1 MHPKKKRGDFMK
13 RIKRFFCWFYVVAFG
28 ICSAFSQAAVVHDP
42 INNIPLVSNWLTA
55 IDTLYSNYDMVMNTI
70 TQIENQYKAI
80 NQAIENAKGID
91 WENIRFDGD
100 FDIRDDIKDANRR
113 VNRLLS
119 QANAIKDTLNTSI
132 ISAGG
137 VSYSLADICG
147 HGDDG
152 KDFASC
158 VTDVYGYMKD
168 NMQQAAA
175 SAVGNLSEEQ
185 EKAIWQ
191 KYGISPRNYY
201 LVAQASKQVRDKA
214 LTCLAATTD
223 EARAMVREEKITRLN
238 TVVQAAMEAKTSDGT
253 IPEGALQEA
262 TLLASQMMVDQC
274 ISLQEAVEN
283 AAAQIAQKILAEEQK
298 KEVEASEK
306 LAEEKSAEI
315 LDNSVP
321 GNFAAGRTKARK

>member
-1 MHPKKKRGDFMK
+1 MKKLKLFLLSV
-13 RIKRFFCWFYVVAFG
+13 ILLNFG
-28 ICSAFSQAAVVHDP
+28 FSPLYAQKIVNDP
-42 INNIPLVSNWLTA
+42 INNIPIVSNWLTA

-100 FDIRDDIKDANRR
+100 FDIRNDIKNANKR
-113 VNRLLS
+113 VNQLLS

-132 ISAGG
+132 ISVGG
-137 VSYSLADICG
+137 QSYSLADICG

-168 NMQQAAA
+168 NMMQAAA
-175 SAVGNLSEEQ
+175 SAVGNLSESQ

-201 LVAQASKQVRDKA
+201 LVAQASKQVREKA
-214 LTCLAATTD
+214 LTCIAATTE
-223 EARAMVREEKITRLN
+223 EARALVREEKIAKLD
-238 TVVQAAMEAKTSDGT
+238 TVVKAAMEAKTSDGT

-262 TLLASQMMVDQC
+262 SMLASKLMVDEC
-274 ISLQEAVEN
+274 MSLREAVEN
-283 AAAQIAQKILAEEQK
+283 AAAATAQKILAEEQQ

-315 LDNSVP
+315 LNNNVP
-321 GNFAAGRTKARK
+321 GNFAAGRAKVRK

>member
-1 MHPKKKRGDFMK
+1 MKKIRKLIVM
-13 RIKRFFCWFYVVAFG
+13 G
-28 ICSAFSQAAVVHDP
+28 IFLYGSFSLSALSGIVHDP
-42 INNIPLVSNWLTA
+42 INNIPIVSNWLTA

-100 FDIRDDIKDANRR
+100 FDIRDDIRDANRR

-132 ISAGG
+132 ISVGG
-137 VSYSLADICG
+137 QSYSLADICG

-152 KDFASC
+152 KNFASC
-158 VTDVYGYMKD
+158 VTDVYGYMKG

-175 SAVGNLSEEQ
+175 SAVGNLTEEQ

-201 LVAQASKQVRDKA
+201 LVAQASKLVREKA
-214 LTCLAATTD
+214 SSCIAATTD
-223 EARAMVREEKITRLN
+223 EARAMVRDEKITRLN
-238 TVVQAAMEAKTSDGT
+238 TVVEAAMKAKTSDGT

-283 AAAQIAQKILAEEQK
+283 AAAAIAQKILAEEKQ

-306 LAEEKSAEI
+306 LAEEKSSEI
-315 LDNSVP
+315 FNNNVP
-321 GNFAAGRTKARK
+321 AGFAAGRTKARK

>member
-1 MHPKKKRGDFMK
+1 MKKLKLFLLSV
-13 RIKRFFCWFYVVAFG
+13 ILLNFG
-28 ICSAFSQAAVVHDP
+28 FSPLYAQAIVNDP
-42 INNIPLVSNWLTA
+42 INNIPIVSNWLTA

-100 FDIRDDIKDANRR
+100 FDIRNDIKNANKR
-113 VNRLLS
+113 VNSLLS

-132 ISAGG
+132 ISVGG
-137 VSYSLADICG
+137 QSYSLADICG

-168 NMQQAAA
+168 NMMQAAA
-175 SAVGNLSEEQ
+175 SAVGKLSEAQ

-201 LVAQASKQVRDKA
+201 LVAQASKQVREKA
-214 LTCLAATTD
+214 LTCIAATTE
-223 EARAMVREEKITRLN
+223 EARALVREEKIAKLD
-238 TVVQAAMEAKTSDGT
+238 TVVKAAMEAKTSDGT

-262 TLLASQMMVDQC
+262 SMLASKLMVDEC
-274 ISLQEAVEN
+274 MSLREAVEN
-283 AAAQIAQKILAEEQK
+283 AAAATAQKILAEEQQ

-315 LDNSVP
+315 LNNNVP
-321 GNFAAGRTKARK
+321 GNFAAGRAKVRK

>member
-1 MHPKKKRGDFMK
+1 MKKLKLFLLSV
-13 RIKRFFCWFYVVAFG
+13 ILLNFG
-28 ICSAFSQAAVVHDP
+28 FSPLYAQAIVNDP
-42 INNIPLVSNWLTA
+42 INNIPIVSNWLTA

-100 FDIRDDIKDANRR
+100 FDIRDDIRDANKR

-168 NMQQAAA
+168 NMMQAAA

-185 EKAIWQ
+185 EKAIWK
-191 KYGISPRNYY
+191 KYGISPKNYY
-201 LVAQASKQVRDKA
+201 LVAQASKLVREKA
-214 LTCLAATTD
+214 STCIAATTD
-223 EARAMVREEKITRLN
+223 EARALVRDEKITQLN
-238 TVVQAAMEAKTSDGT
+238 KVVQAAMEAKTADGT

-262 TLLASQMMVDQC
+262 SMLASKMMVDEC
-274 ISLQEAVEN
+274 ISLREAVEN
-283 AAAQIAQKILAEEQK
+283 AAAATAQKILAEEQQ

-315 LDNSVP
+315 LNNNVP
-321 GNFAAGRTKARK
+321 GNFAAGRAKVKK

>member
-1 MHPKKKRGDFMK
+1 MKKSKLFL
-13 RIKRFFCWFYVVAFG
+13 ISVILLNFG
-28 ICSAFSQAAVVHDP
+28 FSPLYAQAIVNDP
-42 INNIPLVSNWLTA
+42 INNIPIVSNWLTA

-100 FDIRDDIKDANRR
+100 FDIRDDIRDANKR

-132 ISAGG
+132 ISVGG
-137 VSYSLADICG
+137 QSYSLADICG
-147 HGDDG
+147 HGEDG

-158 VTDVYGYMKD
+158 VTDVYGYLKS
-168 NMQQAAA
+168 NMMQAAA
-175 SAVGNLSEEQ
+175 SAVGNLSEAQ

-201 LVAQASKQVRDKA
+201 LVAQTSKQVREKA
-214 LTCLAATTD
+214 LTCIAATTE
-223 EARAMVREEKITRLN
+223 EARAMVRDEKITRLN
-238 TVVQAAMEAKTSDGT
+238 TVVQAAMQAKTSDGT

-283 AAAQIAQKILAEEQK
+283 AAAATAQKILADEHQ

-306 LAEEKSAEI
+306 LAEEQSVEI
-315 LDNSVP
+315 LNNNVP
-321 GNFAAGRTKARK
+321 GNFAAGRAKIRK

>member
-1 MHPKKKRGDFMK
+1 MKK
-13 RIKRFFCWFYVVAFG
+13 IKLVLISVISLNFG
-28 ICSAFSQAAVVHDP
+28 FSPLYAQAIVNDP
-42 INNIPLVSNWLTA
+42 INNVPIVSNWLTA
-55 IDTLYSNYDMVMNTI
+55 VDTLYSNYDMVMNTI

-100 FDIRDDIKDANRR
+100 FDIRNDIKNANKR
-113 VNRLLS
+113 VNSLLS

-132 ISAGG
+132 ISVGG
-137 VSYSLADICG
+137 QSYSLADICG

-168 NMQQAAA
+168 NMMQAAA
-175 SAVGNLSEEQ
+175 SAVGNLSEAQ

-201 LVAQASKQVRDKA
+201 LVAQASKQVREKA
-214 LTCLAATTD
+214 LTCIAATTE
-223 EARAMVREEKITRLN
+223 EARALVREEKIAKLN
-238 TVVQAAMEAKTSDGT
+238 TVVKAAMEAKTSDGT

-262 TLLASQMMVDQC
+262 SMLASKLMVDEC
-274 ISLQEAVEN
+274 MSLREAVEN
-283 AAAQIAQKILAEEQK
+283 AAAASAQKILAEEQQ

-306 LAEEKSAEI
+306 LAEEISAEI
-315 LDNSVP
+315 LNNNVP
-321 GNFAAGRTKARK
+321 GNFAAGRTKVIK

>member
-1 MHPKKKRGDFMK
+1 MKKFKLVL
-13 RIKRFFCWFYVVAFG
+13 ISVISLNFG
-28 ICSAFSQAAVVHDP
+28 FSPLYAQEIVNDP
-42 INNIPLVSNWLTA
+42 INNVPIVSNWLTA
-55 IDTLYSNYDMVMNTI
+55 VDTLYSNYDMVMNTI

-91 WENIRFDGD
+91 WENIRFNGD
-100 FDIRDDIKDANRR
+100 FDIRNDIQNANKR
-113 VNRLLS
+113 VNALLS

-132 ISAGG
+132 ISVGG
-137 VSYSLADICG
+137 QSYSLADICG

-168 NMQQAAA
+168 NMMQAAA
-175 SAVGNLSEEQ
+175 SAVGNLSEAQ

-201 LVAQASKQVRDKA
+201 LVAQASKQVREKA
-214 LTCLAATTD
+214 LTCIAATTE
-223 EARAMVREEKITRLN
+223 EARALVREEKIAKLN
-238 TVVQAAMEAKTSDGT
+238 TVVKAAMEAKTSDGT

-262 TLLASQMMVDQC
+262 SMLASKLMVDEC
-274 ISLQEAVEN
+274 MSLREAVEN
-283 AAAQIAQKILAEEQK
+283 AAAASAQKILAEEQQ

-306 LAEEKSAEI
+306 LAEEISAEI
-315 LDNSVP
+315 LNNIVP
-321 GNFAAGRTKARK
+321 GNFAAGRTKVIK

>member
-13 RIKRFFCWFYVVAFG
+13 RIKRFFCLFYVATFG
-28 ICSAFSQAAVVHDP
+28 ICSAFSQAVVHDP

>member
-1 MHPKKKRGDFMK
+1 MK
-13 RIKRFFCWFYVVAFG
+13 RLKKLFVVLG
-28 ICSAFSQAAVVHDP
+28 ISLYGSFSLSAQMVVNDP
-42 INNIPLVSNWLTA
+42 INNIPIVSNWLTA

-100 FDIRDDIKDANRR
+100 FDIRDDIRDANKR

-158 VTDVYGYMKD
+158 VTDVYGYMKG
-168 NMQQAAA
+168 NMMQAAA

-185 EKAIWQ
+185 EKAIWK

-201 LVAQASKQVRDKA
+201 LVAQASKLVREKA
-214 LTCLAATTD
+214 STCIAATTD
-223 EARAMVREEKITRLN
+223 EARALVREEKITKLN
-238 TVVQAAMEAKTSDGT
+238 TVVQAAMEAKTADGT

-262 TLLASQMMVDQC
+262 SMLASQMMVDEC
-274 ISLQEAVEN
+274 ISLREAVEN
-283 AAAQIAQKILAEEQK
+283 AAAATAQKILAEEQQ
-298 KEVEASEK
+298 KEAEASER
-306 LAEEKSAEI
+306 LAEEKSSEI
-315 LDNSVP
+315 LNNNVP
-321 GNFAAGRTKARK
+321 AGFAAGRTKVKN

>member
-1 MHPKKKRGDFMK
+1 MKKFKLVL
-13 RIKRFFCWFYVVAFG
+13 ISVISLNFG
-28 ICSAFSQAAVVHDP
+28 FNPLYAQAIVNDP
-42 INNIPLVSNWLTA
+42 INNVPIVSNWLTA
-55 IDTLYSNYDMVMNTI
+55 VDTLYSNYDMVMNTI

-91 WENIRFDGD
+91 WENIRFNGD
-100 FDIRDDIKDANRR
+100 FDIRNDIQNANKR
-113 VNRLLS
+113 VNSLLS

-132 ISAGG
+132 ISVGG
-137 VSYSLADICG
+137 QSYSLADICG

-168 NMQQAAA
+168 NMMQAAA
-175 SAVGNLSEEQ
+175 SAVGNLSEAQ

-201 LVAQASKQVRDKA
+201 LVAQASKQVREKA
-214 LTCLAATTD
+214 LTCIAATTE
-223 EARAMVREEKITRLN
+223 EARALVREEKIAKLN
-238 TVVQAAMEAKTSDGT
+238 TVVKAAMEAKTSDGT

-262 TLLASQMMVDQC
+262 SMLASKLMVDEC
-274 ISLQEAVEN
+274 MSLREAVEN
-283 AAAQIAQKILAEEQK
+283 AAAASAQKILAEEQQ

-306 LAEEKSAEI
+306 LAEEISAEI
-315 LDNSVP
+315 LNNNVP
-321 GNFAAGRTKARK
+321 GNFAAGRTKVIK

>member
-1 MHPKKKRGDFMK
+1 MKKLKVLF
-13 RIKRFFCWFYVVAFG
+13 VVFG
-28 ICSAFSQAAVVHDP
+28 VCLYDSFSLFAQSVVHDP

-100 FDIRDDIKDANRR
+100 FDIRDDIRDANKR
-113 VNRLLS
+113 VNKLLS

-158 VTDVYGYMKD
+158 VTDVYGYMKG
-168 NMQQAAA
+168 NMMQAAA

-185 EKAIWQ
+185 EKAIWK
-191 KYGISPRNYY
+191 KYGISPKNYY
-201 LVAQASKQVRDKA
+201 LVAQASKLVREKA
-214 LTCLAATTD
+214 STCIAATTN
-223 EARAMVREEKITRLN
+223 EARALVRDEKITKLN
-238 TVVQAAMEAKTSDGT
+238 TVVEAAMEAKTSDGT

-262 TLLASQMMVDQC
+262 SMLASQMMVDEC
-274 ISLQEAVEN
+274 MSLREAVEN
-283 AAAQIAQKILAEEQK
+283 AAAATAQKILADEQQ
-298 KEVEASEK
+298 KEAEASEK
-306 LAEEKSAEI
+306 LAEEKSSEI
-315 LDNSVP
+315 LNNNIP
-321 GNFAAGRTKARK
+321 GNFAAGRIKKIN

>member
-1 MHPKKKRGDFMK
+1 MKKLKLYLLSV
-13 RIKRFFCWFYVVAFG
+13 ILLNFG
-28 ICSAFSQAAVVHDP
+28 FSPLYAQAIVNDP
-42 INNIPLVSNWLTA
+42 INNIPIVSNWLTA

-100 FDIRDDIKDANRR
+100 FDIRNDIKNANKR
-113 VNRLLS
+113 VNSLLS

-132 ISAGG
+132 ISVGG
-137 VSYSLADICG
+137 QSYSLADICG

-168 NMQQAAA
+168 NMMQAAA
-175 SAVGNLSEEQ
+175 SAVGNLSEAQ

-201 LVAQASKQVRDKA
+201 LVAQASKQVREKA
-214 LTCLAATTD
+214 LTCIAATTE
-223 EARAMVREEKITRLN
+223 EARALVREEKIAKLD
-238 TVVQAAMEAKTSDGT
+238 TVVNAAMEAKTSDGT

-262 TLLASQMMVDQC
+262 SMLASKLMVDEC
-274 ISLQEAVEN
+274 MSLREAVEN
-283 AAAQIAQKILAEEQK
+283 AAAATAQKILAEEQQ

-315 LDNSVP
+315 LNNNVP
-321 GNFAAGRTKARK
+321 GNFAAGRTKVRK

>member
-1 MHPKKKRGDFMK
+1 MKK
-13 RIKRFFCWFYVVAFG
+13 IKKLFCLMGISLLGTASFFAQVPQIVNDPVNG
-28 ICSAFSQAAVVHDP
+28 IP
-42 INNIPLVSNWLTA
+42 ILSNWLTA

-100 FDIRDDIKDANRR
+100 FDIRDDIRDANKR

-119 QANAIKDTLNTSI
+119 QANAIKDTLSTSI

-137 VSYSLADICG
+137 ISYSLADICG

-158 VTDVYGYMKD
+158 VTDVYGYMKG
-168 NMQQAAA
+168 NMLQAAA
-175 SAVGNLSEEQ
+175 SAVGRLTEEQ

-201 LVAQASKQVRDKA
+201 LVAQASKLVREKA
-214 LTCLAATTD
+214 STCIAATTD
-223 EARAMVREEKITRLN
+223 EAREFIRNEKLAAMNVIVK
-238 TVVQAAMEAKTSDGT
+238 AAMEAKTSDGT

-262 TLLASQMMVDQC
+262 SLLATQKMYDEC
-274 ISLQEAVEN
+274 ISLREAVEN
-283 AAAQIAQKILAEEQK
+283 AAAATAQKILAEEQQ
-298 KEVEASEK
+298 KEAEASEK
-306 LAEEKSAEI
+306 LAEEKSSEI
-315 LDNSVP
+315 LNNNVP
-321 GNFAAGRTKARK
+321 AGFAAGRTKVKN

>member
-1 MHPKKKRGDFMK
+1 MKKLKLFLLSV
-13 RIKRFFCWFYVVAFG
+13 ILLNFG
-28 ICSAFSQAAVVHDP
+28 FSPLYAQTIVNDP
-42 INNIPLVSNWLTA
+42 INNIPIVSNWLTA

-100 FDIRDDIKDANRR
+100 FDIRNDIKNANRR
-113 VNRLLS
+113 VNKLLS
-119 QANAIKDTLNTSI
+119 QANAIKDTLNTTI
-132 ISAGG
+132 ISVGG
-137 VSYSLADICG
+137 QSYSLADICG

-158 VTDVYGYMKD
+158 VTNVYGYMKG
-168 NMQQAAA
+168 NMMQAAA
-175 SAVGNLSEEQ
+175 SAVGNLSEAQ

-201 LVAQASKQVRDKA
+201 LVAQASKQVREKA
-214 LTCLAATTD
+214 LTCIAATTE
-223 EARAMVREEKITRLN
+223 EARALVREEKIAKLD
-238 TVVQAAMEAKTSDGT
+238 TVVKAAMEAKTSDGT

-262 TLLASQMMVDQC
+262 SMLASKLMVDEC
-274 ISLQEAVEN
+274 MSLREAVEN
-283 AAAQIAQKILAEEQK
+283 AAAVTAQKILAEEQQ

-315 LDNSVP
+315 LNNNVP
-321 GNFAAGRTKARK
+321 GNFAAGRTKVRK

>member
-1 MHPKKKRGDFMK
+1 MKKLKLFLLSV
-13 RIKRFFCWFYVVAFG
+13 ILLNFG
-28 ICSAFSQAAVVHDP
+28 FSPLYAQAIVNDP
-42 INNIPLVSNWLTA
+42 INNIPIVSNWLTA

-100 FDIRDDIKDANRR
+100 FDIRNDIKNANKR
-113 VNRLLS
+113 VNSLLS

-132 ISAGG
+132 ISVGG
-137 VSYSLADICG
+137 QSYSLADICG

-168 NMQQAAA
+168 NMMQAAT
-175 SAVGNLSEEQ
+175 SAVGNLSEAQ

-201 LVAQASKQVRDKA
+201 LVAQASKQVREKA
-214 LTCLAATTD
+214 LTCIAATTE
-223 EARAMVREEKITRLN
+223 EARALVREEKIAKLDTI
-238 TVVQAAMEAKTSDGT
+238 VKAAMEAKTSDGT

-262 TLLASQMMVDQC
+262 SMLATKLMVDEC
-274 ISLQEAVEN
+274 MSLREAVEN
-283 AAAQIAQKILAEEQK
+283 AAAATAQKILAEEQQ

-315 LDNSVP
+315 LNNNVP
-321 GNFAAGRTKARK
+321 GNFAAGRAKVRK

>member
-1 MHPKKKRGDFMK
+1 MKK
-13 RIKRFFCWFYVVAFG
+13 IKLVLISVISLNFG
-28 ICSAFSQAAVVHDP
+28 FSPLYAQEIVNDP
-42 INNIPLVSNWLTA
+42 INNVPIVSNWLTA
-55 IDTLYSNYDMVMNTI
+55 VDTLYSNYDMVMNTI

-91 WENIRFDGD
+91 WENIRFNGD
-100 FDIRDDIKDANRR
+100 FDIRNDIQNANKR
-113 VNRLLS
+113 VNSLLS

-132 ISAGG
+132 ISVGG
-137 VSYSLADICG
+137 QSYSLADICG

-168 NMQQAAA
+168 NMMQAAA
-175 SAVGNLSEEQ
+175 SAVGNLSEAQ

-201 LVAQASKQVRDKA
+201 LVAQASKQVREKA
-214 LTCLAATTD
+214 LTCIAATTE
-223 EARAMVREEKITRLN
+223 EARALVREEKIAKLN
-238 TVVQAAMEAKTSDGT
+238 TVVKAAMEAKTSDGT

-262 TLLASQMMVDQC
+262 SMLASKLMVDEC
-274 ISLQEAVEN
+274 MSLREAVEN
-283 AAAQIAQKILAEEQK
+283 AAAASAQKILAEEQQ

-306 LAEEKSAEI
+306 LAEEISAEI
-315 LDNSVP
+315 LNNNVP
-321 GNFAAGRTKARK
+321 GNFAAGRTKVIK

>member
-1 MHPKKKRGDFMK
+1 MEENMQDIKKKICLFGLTVL
-13 RIKRFFCWFYVVAFG
+13 VVSH
-28 ICSAFSQAAVVHDP
+28 ISAQSIVHDP
-42 INNIPLVSNWLTA
+42 INNIPILSNWLTA
-55 IDTLYSNYDMVMNTI
+55 IDTLYANYDMIMNTI
-70 TQIENQYKAI
+70 TQIENQYRAI

-100 FDIRDDIKDANRR
+100 FDIRDDIRDANKRI
-113 VNRLLS
+113 NRLLS
-119 QANAIKDTLNTSI
+119 QANAIKNTLNTSI

-137 VSYSLADICG
+137 QSYSLADLCG

-158 VTDVYGYMKD
+158 VTDVYGYMKS
-168 NMQQAAA
+168 NMMKAAA
-175 SAVGNLSEEQ
+175 NAVGNLSDEQ

-201 LVAQASKQVRDKA
+201 LVAQASKQVRNKA
-214 LTCLAATTD
+214 LTCIAATTD
-223 EARAMVREEKITRLN
+223 EARAIVRDEKITKLN
-238 TVVQAAMEAKTSDGT
+238 TIVQAAMEAKTADGT

-283 AAAQIAQKILAEEQK
+283 AASAVAQKILADENN
-298 KEVEASEK
+298 KEVEAAEK
-306 LAEEKSAEI
+306 FAEEKSSEI
-315 LDNSVP
+315 LNNSVP
-321 GNFAAGRTKARK
+321 GNFAAGRTKNRE